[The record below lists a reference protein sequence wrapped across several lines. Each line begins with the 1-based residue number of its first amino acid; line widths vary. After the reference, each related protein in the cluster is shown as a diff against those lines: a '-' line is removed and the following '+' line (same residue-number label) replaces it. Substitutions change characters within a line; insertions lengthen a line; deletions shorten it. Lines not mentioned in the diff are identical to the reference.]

1 MADDKVQIVPLNAS
15 ILTGISLEELE
26 DRLEMQMLG
35 LLDAFAAAQVT
46 TTSCRSVS
54 VVVPGQ

>member
-1 MADDKVQIVPLNAS
+1 MADDKIKVIPLNAG

-35 LLDAFAAAQVT
+35 LLDAFALASVT
-46 TTSCRSVS
+46 TSNCPNVTIQ
-54 VVVPGQ
+54 PNQ

>member
-1 MADDKVQIVPLNAS
+1 MADEKLQIVPLNAG

-35 LLDAFAAAQVT
+35 LLDALAVTQVT
-46 TTSCRSVS
+46 TTDCRSVS
-54 VVVPGQ
+54 VVVPGA